1 MKNPIFTGAGVAIIT
16 PFTADGKVN
25 EKVLAEIIEY
35 QISHSTDAIV
45 ICGTTGESA
54 TLDHNEHTQAIKIAV
69 DVTAGRIPVIAGTG
83 SNDTAYALKL
93 SNDAEKLGVDGLL
106 MVTPYYNKASQ
117 EGLIKHFSYVA
128 DRVSTP
134 IILYNV
140 PSRTGCEIKPETYAE
155 LAKHKMIYAAKEA
168 TGNLSSIAKTISLV
182 PEDFAIYSGND
193 DQITPIMSLG
203 GKGVISVLSNILPQV
218 AHDIAQTALDGDF
231 KKSAELQLKYLE
243 LCNAMFMDVNP
254 IPVKVAMRMM
264 GFTATK
270 PLFVPRRLRC
280 EGIISIC
287 SGLSSGR
294 TIGTSGVCLCALLF
308 ETTGHSAFA
317 YSSSRAL
324 ISSFFISTAQ
334 KTKSTCDAISFISS
348 VAFITT
354 RSLTFSGIAT
364 SMHHFEPTASSY
376 FLPAERALAATTFTL
391 NHG

>member
-25 EKVLAEIIEY
+25 EEVLAEIIEY

-54 TLDHNEHTQAIKIAV
+54 TLDHNEHTQAIKVAV

-117 EGLIKHFSYVA
+117 EGLIKHFNYVA

-182 PEDFAIYSGND
+182 PEDFTIYSGND

-218 AHDIAQTALDGDF
+218 AHDIAQSALDGDF

-254 IPVKVAMRMM
+254 IPVKVAMRLM
-264 GFTATK
+264 GIDVG
-270 PLFVPRRLRC
+270 PLRLP
-280 EGIISIC
+280 
-287 SGLSSGR
+287 
-294 TIGTSGVCLCALLF
+294 LCDMTPANTEKLKSVLQKY
-308 ETTGHSAFA
+308 E
-317 YSSSRAL
+317 L
-324 ISSFFISTAQ
+324 I
-334 KTKSTCDAISFISS
+334 
-348 VAFITT
+348 
-354 RSLTFSGIAT
+354 
-364 SMHHFEPTASSY
+364 
-376 FLPAERALAATTFTL
+376 
-391 NHG
+391 

>member
-35 QISHSTDAIV
+35 QIAHSTDAIV

-54 TLDHNEHTQAIKIAV
+54 TLDHNEHTQAIKVAV

-117 EGLIKHFSYVA
+117 EGLIKHFNYVA

-254 IPVKVAMRMM
+254 IPVKAAMRLM
-264 GFTATK
+264 GIDVGTLRL
-270 PLFVPRRLRC
+270 PLCDMTPANTEKLKSVLQKY
-280 EGIISIC
+280 E
-287 SGLSSGR
+287 
-294 TIGTSGVCLCALLF
+294 
-308 ETTGHSAFA
+308 
-317 YSSSRAL
+317 L
-324 ISSFFISTAQ
+324 I
-334 KTKSTCDAISFISS
+334 
-348 VAFITT
+348 
-354 RSLTFSGIAT
+354 
-364 SMHHFEPTASSY
+364 
-376 FLPAERALAATTFTL
+376 
-391 NHG
+391 

>member
-54 TLDHNEHTQAIKIAV
+54 TLDHNEHTQAIKVAV

-117 EGLIKHFSYVA
+117 EGLIKHFNYVA

-182 PEDFAIYSGND
+182 PEDFTIYSGND

-218 AHDIAQTALDGDF
+218 AHDIAQSALDGDF

-254 IPVKVAMRMM
+254 IPVKVAMRLM
-264 GFTATK
+264 GIDVG
-270 PLFVPRRLRC
+270 PLRLP
-280 EGIISIC
+280 
-287 SGLSSGR
+287 
-294 TIGTSGVCLCALLF
+294 LCDMTPANTEKLKSVLQKY
-308 ETTGHSAFA
+308 E
-317 YSSSRAL
+317 L
-324 ISSFFISTAQ
+324 I
-334 KTKSTCDAISFISS
+334 
-348 VAFITT
+348 
-354 RSLTFSGIAT
+354 
-364 SMHHFEPTASSY
+364 
-376 FLPAERALAATTFTL
+376 
-391 NHG
+391 

>member
-1 MKNPIFTGAGVAIIT
+1 MKSPIFTGAGVAIIT

-54 TLDHNEHTQAIKIAV
+54 TLDHNEHTQAIKVAV

-117 EGLIKHFSYVA
+117 EGLIKHFNYVA

-218 AHDIAQTALDGDF
+218 AHDIAQYD
-231 KKSAELQLKYLE
+231 SEY
-243 LCNAMFMDVNP
+243 
-254 IPVKVAMRMM
+254 
-264 GFTATK
+264 
-270 PLFVPRRLRC
+270 
-280 EGIISIC
+280 
-287 SGLSSGR
+287 
-294 TIGTSGVCLCALLF
+294 
-308 ETTGHSAFA
+308 
-317 YSSSRAL
+317 
-324 ISSFFISTAQ
+324 
-334 KTKSTCDAISFISS
+334 
-348 VAFITT
+348 
-354 RSLTFSGIAT
+354 
-364 SMHHFEPTASSY
+364 
-376 FLPAERALAATTFTL
+376 
-391 NHG
+391 

>member
-117 EGLIKHFSYVA
+117 EGLIKHFNYVA

-155 LAKHKMIYAAKEA
+155 LAKNKMIYGAKEA

-264 GFTATK
+264 GIDVG
-270 PLFVPRRLRC
+270 PLRLP
-280 EGIISIC
+280 
-287 SGLSSGR
+287 
-294 TIGTSGVCLCALLF
+294 LCDMTPANTEKLKSVLQKY
-308 ETTGHSAFA
+308 E
-317 YSSSRAL
+317 L
-324 ISSFFISTAQ
+324 I
-334 KTKSTCDAISFISS
+334 
-348 VAFITT
+348 
-354 RSLTFSGIAT
+354 
-364 SMHHFEPTASSY
+364 
-376 FLPAERALAATTFTL
+376 
-391 NHG
+391 

>member
-54 TLDHNEHTQAIKIAV
+54 TLDHNEHTQAIKVAV

-83 SNDTAYALKL
+83 SNDTAYALML

-117 EGLIKHFSYVA
+117 EGLIKHFNYVA

-264 GFTATK
+264 GIDVG
-270 PLFVPRRLRC
+270 PLRLP
-280 EGIISIC
+280 
-287 SGLSSGR
+287 
-294 TIGTSGVCLCALLF
+294 LCDMTPANTEKLKSVLQKY
-308 ETTGHSAFA
+308 E
-317 YSSSRAL
+317 L
-324 ISSFFISTAQ
+324 I
-334 KTKSTCDAISFISS
+334 
-348 VAFITT
+348 
-354 RSLTFSGIAT
+354 
-364 SMHHFEPTASSY
+364 
-376 FLPAERALAATTFTL
+376 
-391 NHG
+391 

>member
-35 QISHSTDAIV
+35 QIAHSTDAIV

-54 TLDHNEHTQAIKIAV
+54 TLDHNEHTQAIKVAV
-69 DVTAGRIPVIAGTG
+69 EVTAGRIPVIAGTG

-117 EGLIKHFSYVA
+117 EGLIKHFNYVA

-254 IPVKVAMRMM
+254 IPVKAAMRLM
-264 GFTATK
+264 GIDVG
-270 PLFVPRRLRC
+270 PLRLP
-280 EGIISIC
+280 
-287 SGLSSGR
+287 
-294 TIGTSGVCLCALLF
+294 LCDMTPANTEKLKSVLQKY
-308 ETTGHSAFA
+308 E
-317 YSSSRAL
+317 L
-324 ISSFFISTAQ
+324 I
-334 KTKSTCDAISFISS
+334 
-348 VAFITT
+348 
-354 RSLTFSGIAT
+354 
-364 SMHHFEPTASSY
+364 
-376 FLPAERALAATTFTL
+376 
-391 NHG
+391 

>member
-54 TLDHNEHTQAIKIAV
+54 TLDHNEHTQAIKVAV

-117 EGLIKHFSYVA
+117 EGLIKHFNYVA

-218 AHDIAQTALDGDF
+218 AHDIAQSALDGDF

-254 IPVKVAMRMM
+254 IPVKAAMRLM
-264 GFTATK
+264 GIDVG
-270 PLFVPRRLRC
+270 PLRLP
-280 EGIISIC
+280 
-287 SGLSSGR
+287 
-294 TIGTSGVCLCALLF
+294 LCDMTPANTEKLKSVLKKY
-308 ETTGHSAFA
+308 E
-317 YSSSRAL
+317 L
-324 ISSFFISTAQ
+324 I
-334 KTKSTCDAISFISS
+334 
-348 VAFITT
+348 
-354 RSLTFSGIAT
+354 
-364 SMHHFEPTASSY
+364 
-376 FLPAERALAATTFTL
+376 
-391 NHG
+391 

>member
-1 MKNPIFTGAGVAIIT
+1 MKKPIFTGAGVAIIT
-16 PFTADGKVN
+16 PFTAEGKVN

-117 EGLIKHFSYVA
+117 EGLIKHFNYVA

-155 LAKHKMIYAAKEA
+155 LAKNKIIYAAKEA

-264 GFTATK
+264 GIDVG
-270 PLFVPRRLRC
+270 PLRLP
-280 EGIISIC
+280 
-287 SGLSSGR
+287 
-294 TIGTSGVCLCALLF
+294 LCDMTPANTEKLKSVLKKY
-308 ETTGHSAFA
+308 E
-317 YSSSRAL
+317 L
-324 ISSFFISTAQ
+324 I
-334 KTKSTCDAISFISS
+334 
-348 VAFITT
+348 
-354 RSLTFSGIAT
+354 
-364 SMHHFEPTASSY
+364 
-376 FLPAERALAATTFTL
+376 
-391 NHG
+391 

>member
-54 TLDHNEHTQAIKIAV
+54 TLDHNEHTQAIKVAV

-117 EGLIKHFSYVA
+117 EGLIKHFNYVA

-182 PEDFAIYSGND
+182 PEDFSIYSGND

-218 AHDIAQTALDGDF
+218 AHDIAQSALDGDF

-254 IPVKVAMRMM
+254 IPVKVAMRLM
-264 GFTATK
+264 GIDVG
-270 PLFVPRRLRC
+270 PLRLP
-280 EGIISIC
+280 
-287 SGLSSGR
+287 
-294 TIGTSGVCLCALLF
+294 LCDMTPANTEKLKSVLQKY
-308 ETTGHSAFA
+308 E
-317 YSSSRAL
+317 L
-324 ISSFFISTAQ
+324 I
-334 KTKSTCDAISFISS
+334 
-348 VAFITT
+348 
-354 RSLTFSGIAT
+354 
-364 SMHHFEPTASSY
+364 
-376 FLPAERALAATTFTL
+376 
-391 NHG
+391 

>member
-16 PFTADGKVN
+16 PFTAEGKVN

-54 TLDHNEHTQAIKIAV
+54 TLDHNEHTQAIKVAV

-155 LAKHKMIYAAKEA
+155 LSKHKMIYGAKEA

-182 PEDFAIYSGND
+182 PDDFAIYSGND

-264 GFTATK
+264 GIDVG
-270 PLFVPRRLRC
+270 PLRLP
-280 EGIISIC
+280 
-287 SGLSSGR
+287 
-294 TIGTSGVCLCALLF
+294 LCDMTPANTEKLKSVLQKY
-308 ETTGHSAFA
+308 E
-317 YSSSRAL
+317 L
-324 ISSFFISTAQ
+324 I
-334 KTKSTCDAISFISS
+334 
-348 VAFITT
+348 
-354 RSLTFSGIAT
+354 
-364 SMHHFEPTASSY
+364 
-376 FLPAERALAATTFTL
+376 
-391 NHG
+391 

>member
-1 MKNPIFTGAGVAIIT
+1 MKRPIFTGAGVAIIT

-35 QISHSTDAIV
+35 QIAHSTDAIV

-54 TLDHNEHTQAIKIAV
+54 TLDHNEHTQAIKVAV

-117 EGLIKHFSYVA
+117 EGLIKHFNYVA

-254 IPVKVAMRMM
+254 IPVKAAMRLM
-264 GFTATK
+264 GIDVG
-270 PLFVPRRLRC
+270 PLRLP
-280 EGIISIC
+280 
-287 SGLSSGR
+287 
-294 TIGTSGVCLCALLF
+294 LCDMTPANTEKLKSVLQKY
-308 ETTGHSAFA
+308 E
-317 YSSSRAL
+317 L
-324 ISSFFISTAQ
+324 I
-334 KTKSTCDAISFISS
+334 
-348 VAFITT
+348 
-354 RSLTFSGIAT
+354 
-364 SMHHFEPTASSY
+364 
-376 FLPAERALAATTFTL
+376 
-391 NHG
+391 